1 MIAEFY
7 YWAMPMLANAGAD
20 PDPLISGNW
29 LIAVIGAIASAA
41 AMFWGKHQGKKE
53 ATETK
58 ITNQPIRIHD
68 ESPSATQDEL
78 RELKEDI
85 DKRLQKIEQA
95 LTEERA
101 IARTANGNIH
111 ARIDK
116 QSETMAEMK
125 GELHQVAANVRALLD
140 ISMKRNAGGRA

>member
-1 MIAEFY
+1 M
-7 YWAMPMLANAGAD
+7 
-20 PDPLISGNW
+20 ISGNW
-29 LIAVIGAIASAA
+29 IIAVIGAIASGAA
-41 AMFWGKHQGKKE
+41 LFWGQHQGKKE

-58 ITNQPIRIHD
+58 ISNQPIRIHD

-95 LTEERA
+95 LLDERTV
-101 IARTANGNIH
+101 ARQANGNIH

-125 GELHQVAANVRALLD
+125 GELHQVGSNVRALLD
-140 ISMKRNAGGRA
+140 IAMKRNAGGSR